1 MSFNRKARDDQRRRE
16 GKGLSLFTL
25 PEEELSKDAKAQSI
39 RMSPFHFAL
48 MLASP
53 EVDLNNGDSVYLGVD
68 PSRRHKFLNAAS
80 VEATIVDWN
89 DIRANGKIFSS
100 LSSACLEAK
109 SSQGRG
115 NRSSADG
122 WKSTYVSLGADKY
135 GILLYEFHRAFVEEL
150 FLPGYD
156 YELLMNV
163 EFLASAL
170 VKGKHISRRDA
181 FEMLSK
187 LGYVSKRLS
196 AHPPK
201 AGGAKAKED
210 AYWSS
215 VNRSMRSFKAAIT
228 KRNNKKK
235 ASKMNVTAEKI
246 DNEVFDDL
254 DNRGAGDH
262 AVTPEGMKPLP
273 EREPIDGPEQN
284 LKEGETFEFK
294 GDVVDQF
301 EEKVIATQIPGYN
314 YMRLRILQVVS
325 RLIKPGDTLVD
336 FGCSRGK
343 MIRDVIEH
351 ADASGASDILDSVK
365 FVGYDIEQEM
375 LDSAKVATS
384 NLLNRIGK
392 SANVSY
398 EYADLLDM
406 PESFEYESADIIT
419 AVVSIQFTP
428 IEYRQR
434 IYAELYKRLKPGG
447 ALIVMEKVRANSA
460 DMDDLLRDL
469 YYDEKARNGL
479 SQEAIEK
486 KRKSIERFLVPETDA
501 QNHENLYQAGFSK
514 YKVARFWQD
523 LQFCSYLA
531 IKD

>member
-1 MSFNRKARDDQRRRE
+1 MSFNRKNRDDQRRRE
-16 GKGLSLFTL
+16 GNLSLFDL
-25 PEEELSKDAKAQSI
+25 PEEEMGKDAKAQSI

-53 EVDLNNGDSVYLGVD
+53 EVNLNKGDSVYLGVD
-68 PSRRHKFLNAAS
+68 PSRRHNFKNASS

-89 DIRANGKIFSS
+89 DIRANGKVFSS

-122 WKSTYVSLGADKY
+122 WKSTYVITGPDKY
-135 GILLYEFHRAFVEEL
+135 SILLYEFHRAFVEEL
-150 FLPGYD
+150 LLPGYD

-163 EFLASAL
+163 EFLAASL

-181 FEMLSK
+181 FDMLSK
-187 LGYVSKRLS
+187 LGYVSKRLN

-201 AGGAKAKED
+201 AGGVKAKED

-228 KRNNKKK
+228 KRKNKK
-235 ASKMNVTAEKI
+235 AGKMNVVAEKI

-254 DNRGAGDH
+254 DNRGAGEN

-273 EREPIDGPEQN
+273 ESASIDGPEQN
-284 LKEGETFEFK
+284 LKDGETYAFR

-314 YMRLRILQVVS
+314 YMRLRILQMVS
-325 RLIKPGDTLVD
+325 RLIKPGDVLVD

-351 ADASGASDILDSVK
+351 AAASGADDILDSVK
-365 FVGYDIEQEM
+365 FIGYDIEREM
-375 LDSAKVATS
+375 LDSAKVATNS
-384 NLLNRIGK
+384 LLDRIGK

-398 EYADLLDM
+398 EYADILDM
-406 PESFEYESADIIT
+406 PASFENESTDIIT

-428 IEYRQR
+428 VEYRQR
-434 IYAELYKRLKPGG
+434 IYANLYKRLKPGG
-447 ALIVMEKVRANSA
+447 ALVVMEKVRATSA

-479 SQEAIEK
+479 SKEAIEK
-486 KRKSIERFLVPETDA
+486 KRRSIERFLVPETDA
-501 QNHENLYQAGFSK
+501 QNLENFYQAGFSK

-523 LQFCSYLA
+523 LQFCSYVA
-531 IKD
+531 FKD

>member
-1 MSFNRKARDDQRRRE
+1 MSFNRKDRDDQRRRE
-16 GKGLSLFTL
+16 GSLTL
-25 PEEELSKDAKAQSI
+25 FNLPAEEMSKDAKAQSI

-53 EVDLNNGDSVYLGVD
+53 AVGINKGDSVYLGVD
-68 PSRRHKFLNAAS
+68 PSRRHKFMNAAS

-89 DIRANGKIFSS
+89 DIRTNGKVFSS

-122 WKSTYVSLGADKY
+122 WKSTYVVTGPDKY
-135 GILLYEFHRAFVEEL
+135 SIILYEFHRAFVEEL
-150 FLPGYD
+150 LLPGYD

-163 EFLASAL
+163 EFLASTL
-170 VKGKHISRRDA
+170 VKRKHISRRDA
-181 FEMLSK
+181 FDMLSK

-201 AGGAKAKED
+201 AGGVKAKED
-210 AYWSS
+210 TYWSS

-228 KRNNKKK
+228 KRKNKK
-235 ASKMNVTAEKI
+235 ASKMNVIAETI
-246 DNEVFDDL
+246 DHEVFDDL
-254 DNRGAGDH
+254 DNRGAGEN

-273 EREPIDGPEQN
+273 ESAPIDGPEQN
-284 LKEGETFEFK
+284 LKDGETYSFT

-325 RLIKPGDTLVD
+325 HLIKPGNTLVD

-351 ADASGASDILDSVK
+351 AAASGADDILNSVK
-365 FVGYDIEQEM
+365 FVGYDIEDEM
-375 LDSAKVATS
+375 LASAKVAT
-384 NLLNRIGK
+384 NHLLDRIGK
-392 SANVSY
+392 TANVSY

-406 PESFEYESADIIT
+406 PQSFEHESADIIT
-419 AVVSIQFTP
+419 TVVAIQFTP

-434 IYAELYKRLKPGG
+434 IYKNLYDRLKPGG
-447 ALIVMEKVRANSA
+447 ALVVMEKVRATSA

-479 SQEAIEK
+479 SREAIEK
-486 KRKSIERFLVPETDA
+486 KRRSIERFLVPETDA
-501 QNHENLYQAGFSK
+501 QNLENLYQAGFSK
-514 YKVARFWQD
+514 YKVTRFWQD
-523 LQFCSYLA
+523 LQFCSYVA
-531 IKD
+531 FKD